1 MRFCLSGEKLNV
13 SKEKDYIMYSLLILN
28 FIIPFV
34 MVLLGYLLKKY
45 PVTDRNSGCG
55 YNTPASRSS
64 QEHWDY
70 AQEIAPDIFLG
81 LGIRLGIIIKERT
94 EGGLNKRAYF
104 VPPYSAHF
112 WFFRI
117 EQSRVRYG
125 DSIFHIFICQLAMQS
140 IYWLES
146 LNHS

>member
-81 LGIRLGIIIKERT
+81 LGIRLGITEVILNVCLFIFKVTAAQSLLAGIAIGVIFLLLGFYRTKTKIKNRFSE
-94 EGGLNKRAYF
+94 
-104 VPPYSAHF
+104 H
-112 WFFRI
+112 
-117 EQSRVRYG
+117 
-125 DSIFHIFICQLAMQS
+125 
-140 IYWLES
+140 
-146 LNHS
+146 

>member
-1 MRFCLSGEKLNV
+1 MINAAETQPPKAQCNKINAAETIPPHMGGSKTITLLSGETV
-13 SKEKDYIMYSLLILN
+13 ADS
-28 FIIPFV
+28 FV
-34 MVLLGYLLKKY
+34 
-45 PVTDRNSGCG
+45 
-55 YNTPASRSS
+55 
-64 QEHWDY
+64 
-70 AQEIAPDIFLG
+70 
-81 LGIRLGIIIKERT
+81 IIIKERT

>member
-1 MRFCLSGEKLNV
+1 MAWIILSIIQTGIAKPQIRV
-13 SKEKDYIMYSLLILN
+13 VILI
-28 FIIPFV
+28 
-34 MVLLGYLLKKY
+34 
-45 PVTDRNSGCG
+45 
-55 YNTPASRSS
+55 
-64 QEHWDY
+64 
-70 AQEIAPDIFLG
+70 
-81 LGIRLGIIIKERT
+81 GIIIKERT